1 MTGDRSTTGE
11 ALAVLLSE
19 QPRRRV
25 TRGETLFNE
34 GTPAVEAY
42 FLHTGIVK
50 LVKTAGDGFQALVAL
65 NGPGGFVGAHSTID
79 GLPRLT
85 RAVAVTDMSV
95 TAVTHDRLVALIRD
109 HPDLALELL
118 ARFSRQL
125 RIAMHQLLELAAG
138 DAVALVARR
147 LVQLVSDPMFDPIR
161 SVRHGTTVIEMPM
174 SQQELASWAGIS
186 HRSLTGAL
194 RHLRNDGLISTSRLH
209 LEVHDTTA
217 LADRCTTHP
226 SAATGHQGM

>member
-1 MTGDRSTTGE
+1 MTGDRSNTGE
-11 ALAVLLSE
+11 TLEVLLSE

-25 TRGETLFNE
+25 TRGATLFNE

-65 NGPGGFVGAHSTID
+65 SGPGGFVGAHSAID

-85 RAVAVTDMSV
+85 RAVAVTDTSV
-95 TAVTHDRLVALIRD
+95 TAVPHDRLVAVIREN
-109 HPDLALELL
+109 PELSLELL

-147 LVQLVSDPMFDPIR
+147 LVQLVSDPMFEPIR
-161 SVRHGTTVIEMPM
+161 SVRHDITIIKMPM
-174 SQQELASWAGIS
+174 SQQELASWAGVS

-194 RHLRNDGLISTSRLH
+194 RRLRNDGLISTSRLH
-209 LEVHDTTA
+209 LEVHDTAA
-217 LADRCTTHP
+217 LANRCTTHP
-226 SAATGHQGM
+226 SPVTDQQEM